1 LLSDR
6 DLDQIVS
13 ERLRRLPS
21 PRAPQ
26 TLRPRVMAAVGA
38 RRRAAPRPWFAWPLA
53 WQAAF
58 VAALV
63 LSVVGGSL
71 WLSNLAAAMGWGTP
85 AWIGGPASRVVE
97 AARDALA
104 TSEAVRILVGGLLS
118 QPLVLCLVA
127 LVLVMTAACATF
139 GAMLGRVADFRID
152 FGIQG
157 AD

>member
-6 DLDQIVS
+6 DLEQIVS

-21 PRAPQ
+21 PHAPQ

-38 RRRAAPRPWFAWPLA
+38 RRRAAVRPWFAWPLA

-63 LSVVGGSL
+63 LSVGGGGL
-71 WLSNLAAAMGWGTP
+71 WLSNMATAMGWGTP
-85 AWIGGPASRVVE
+85 SWLGGPASRVVE
-97 AARDALA
+97 AARDVTA
-104 TSEAVRILVGGLLS
+104 TTEAMRIFMGAWLS
-118 QPLVLCLVA
+118 QPMVLCLVA
-127 LVLVMTAACATF
+127 LVVVMTAACVTF

-152 FGIQG
+152 FRIQG

>member
-1 LLSDR
+1 LDR

-26 TLRPRVMAAVGA
+26 TLRPRVMAAVGE
-38 RRRAAPRPWFAWPLA
+38 RRRAAMRPWFAWPLA

-63 LSVVGGSL
+63 LLVGGGTL
-71 WLSNLAAAMGWGTP
+71 WLSNAAAAMGWGMP
-85 AWIGGPASRVVE
+85 AWVGGPASRVAD
-97 AARDALA
+97 AARDVLA
-104 TSEAVRILVGGLLS
+104 TSEAVRIFMGALLS

-139 GAMLGRVADFRID
+139 GAMLGRMANFRIL
-152 FGIQG
+152 G